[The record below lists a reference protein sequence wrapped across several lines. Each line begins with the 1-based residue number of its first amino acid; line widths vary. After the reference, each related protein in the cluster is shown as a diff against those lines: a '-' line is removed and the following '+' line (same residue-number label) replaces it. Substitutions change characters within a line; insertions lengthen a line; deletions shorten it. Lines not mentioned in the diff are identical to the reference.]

1 MNNSGDLQK
10 LIELGDYKDKFKN
23 LIKKDMKNKENV
35 DNAKKM
41 YEKYHDLYK
50 EITGQEPRK
59 SFDDYLEMVT
69 WKKYKILLI
78 I

>member
-69 WKKYKILLI
+69 WKK
-78 I
+78 